1 MPPPADSDNPDFVL
15 HCAEFGIPGHQVGV
29 VLLGGAE
36 VAGLVSADSVRA
48 TGLQE
53 LGADKVVSN
62 TLPLRDRLDLI
73 LAPVDGETLAHLMK
87 TIDPLGTIA
96 MFGNSSGQLTN
107 FNVRDIS
114 MDALIRVQGFELFYR
129 AEPFGR
135 DLGYLARLIAEASTS
150 SRSRGVVVGADPRGS
165 ATAQQPYGS
174 REAGPN
180 ACWLE
185 QARIIA
191 SRRPTT
197 R

>member
-107 FNVRDIS
+107 FNVRNIS
-114 MDALIRVQGFELFYR
+114 LDSLIRVQGFELFYR
-129 AEPFGR
+129 AEPFRR
-135 DLGYLARLIAEASTS
+135 DLGYLARLVAEARLILKELGSCGG
-150 SRSRGVVVGADPRGS
+150 SRS
-165 ATAQQPYGS
+165 
-174 REAGPN
+174 
-180 ACWLE
+180 
-185 QARIIA
+185 
-191 SRRPTT
+191 
-197 R
+197 